1 MHETDKHLP
10 LNSALGVSQAHLQA
24 HARAWLAHVHEG
36 RIAADAGM
44 TRKQLAQLVRN
55 ELVLLG
61 NRA

>member
-1 MHETDKHLP
+1 MHDTDKHLP
-10 LNSALGVSQAHLQA
+10 LNSALDLSQAHLQA

-36 RIAADAGM
+36 RVAANDGM
-44 TRKQLAQLVRN
+44 TRKQLAQIVRN